1 MSQQNVKMIN
11 LAHDIA
17 KKKFGQTFP
26 NPIVGCV
33 IAKNS
38 KIISKAVTNKSGR
51 PHAEEIAL
59 AKAGH
64 KAKGASMYVTLEP
77 CFHSSKDGS
86 CTDQILRSGIKEI
99 FISAADPDV
108 RTNYKSIKK
117 LKKNNVIVNVGL
129 EKNRTYNLNKFFFK
143 SVLKKKPFTKVK
155 IATSTDEKIAWHDY
169 KSKWISNKSS
179 REYAH
184 KLRSMSQA
192 ILTTSK
198 TVIKDDPRLTIRLKK
213 TLEQHIPIIIIDNN
227 LKIPMKSKILKDISK
242 KRIIIFTSKKNK
254 KSENLIKLGC
264 EIIFC
269 KLNKNKKLNLK
280 NIFSKI
286 YSLKISDLLVEA
298 GGIFFTELLNKNLVD
313 EIHLFK
319 SKIIIGKHG
328 KPAIVGKKLSQLNLS
343 LNERKKFKDDIY
355 TNYQVN

>member
-1 MSQQNVKMIN
+1 
-11 LAHDIA
+11 
-17 KKKFGQTFP
+17 
-26 NPIVGCV
+26 
-33 IAKNS
+33 
-38 KIISKAVTNKSGR
+38 
-51 PHAEEIAL
+51 
-59 AKAGH
+59 
-64 KAKGASMYVTLEP
+64 
-77 CFHSSKDGS
+77 
-86 CTDQILRSGIKEI
+86 
-99 FISAADPDV
+99 
-108 RTNYKSIKK
+108 
-117 LKKNNVIVNVGL
+117 
-129 EKNRTYNLNKFFFK
+129 
-143 SVLKKKPFTKVK
+143 
-155 IATSTDEKIAWHDY
+155 
-169 KSKWISNKSS
+169 
-179 REYAH
+179 
-184 KLRSMSQA
+184 MSQA

-213 TLEQHIPIIIIDNN
+213 TLEQHIPILIIDNN

-264 EIIFC
+264 EIILC

-298 GGIFFTELLNKNLVD
+298 GGIFFTELLNNNLVD